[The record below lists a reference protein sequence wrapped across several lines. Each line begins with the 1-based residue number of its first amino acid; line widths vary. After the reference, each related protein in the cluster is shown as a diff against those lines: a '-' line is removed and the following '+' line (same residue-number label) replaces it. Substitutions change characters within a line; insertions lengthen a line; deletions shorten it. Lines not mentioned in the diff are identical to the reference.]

1 MEAAAI
7 TKKKKR
13 IPEPHAYVMLF
24 LVICLAMVLT
34 WVIPAGNFDKA
45 EAGSIGLAWS
55 GIGQYNNLVVPYAL
69 VRYVAL
75 FRKGDAS
82 LPARKA
88 ILVQQRALL
97 AKRLEN
103 LRDVLGRLDAKIANY
118 EERCAVWER
127 KHLRK

>member
-1 MEAAAI
+1 MTIAEVCKRCGVTADTLRYYERVGLIPPVGRTRGGIRDYTETDVNWI
-7 TKKKKR
+7 TFIR
-13 IPEPHAYVMLF
+13 CMRS
-24 LVICLAMVLT
+24 
-34 WVIPAGNFDKA
+34 AGIQV
-45 EAGSIGLAWS
+45 G
-55 GIGQYNNLVVPYAL
+55 AL

-82 LPARKA
+82 LTARKA